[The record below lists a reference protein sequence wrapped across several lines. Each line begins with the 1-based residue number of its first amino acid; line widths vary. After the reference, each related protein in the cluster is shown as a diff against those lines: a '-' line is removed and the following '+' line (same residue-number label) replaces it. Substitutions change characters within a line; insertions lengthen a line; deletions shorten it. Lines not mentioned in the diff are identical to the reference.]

1 MTMKSSTTSSR
12 IHRTPVWLA
21 MTSCVIVGVVACS
34 SGTSAESSGGETAAA
49 GDDAAVSTEVVWTA
63 APAGYLE
70 AGGVELP
77 SSYPEP
83 TGSPGE
89 NCKIGYI
96 TPTNAIPGIQKEI
109 DGATG
114 VATEFGCSMVV
125 KDGQL
130 SPQTQVTAVQSLL
143 AEGVRAI
150 IVNPVDPAALAAPIE
165 QANGANVPVITV
177 DAPPGPGDENLA
189 GVTSTVLQSRDM
201 AAFEM
206 AAAVADAQPDGKVGM
221 IYPAFQSKNLQYQ
234 VERFQ
239 YWGEELGLE
248 FVAQEEVAAHSPESV
263 STATSALLQQNPQ
276 ITAVMAYNDSAAS
289 AAAAVVRTLGRT
301 DMVVT
306 GVNGDSGTTGLIADG
321 RILATWAFDNT
332 SMGEQEGRAAIN
344 AANGVEIPEKVLSP
358 GAVIDKNNVSS
369 YEPQA

>member
-1 MTMKSSTTSSR
+1 M
-12 IHRTPVWLA
+12 A
-21 MTSCVIVGVVACS
+21 SCVCVGVAACS
-34 SGTSAESSGGETAAA
+34 SGTSADSAGGETTGA
-49 GDDAAVSTEVVWTA
+49 GDSAVTTEVVWTTT
-63 APAGYLE
+63 PEGYLE
-70 AGGVELP
+70 SGGVELP

-83 TGSPGE
+83 TASPGAG
-89 NCKIGYI
+89 CKIGYI

-109 DGATG
+109 DGATS
-114 VATEFGCSMVV
+114 VATEFGCRVVV

-130 SPQTQVTAVQSLL
+130 SPQTQVTAIQSLL

-165 QANGANVPVITV
+165 QANEANVPIITV

-239 YWGEELGLE
+239 YWGEEFGLE

-263 STATSALLQQNPQ
+263 STATSSLLQQNPE

-301 DMVVT
+301 DIVVT
-306 GVNGDSGTTGLIADG
+306 GVNGDSGTTGLIEEG
-321 RILATWAFDNT
+321 RILATWAFNNT
-332 SMGEQEGRAAIN
+332 LMGEQEGRAAIN
-344 AANGVEIPEKVLSP
+344 AANGVEIPEKVVSP
-358 GAVIDKNNVSS
+358 GAVVNKNNVAN